1 MVLVTVL
8 MPGKMIAIP
17 PITGPESRARP
28 TEHYKTVGGLALRIS
43 SSSWGGPPHIQAYPG
58 LKRRLLLE
66 RQQAPISSR
75 DYPQCK

>member
-1 MVLVTVL
+1 MILVALL
-8 MPGKMIAIP
+8 MPGKMIATQ
-17 PITGPESRARP
+17 PITGLESRARP
-28 TEHYKTVGGLALRIS
+28 TEHYKTVRGLALRIS

-66 RQQAPISSR
+66 CRRAPMSSR